1 MMKRISLF
9 LVMLISLNC
18 LCFNL
23 EAAEEIKWM
32 FEADK
37 ASQFAMETNK
47 DMLVLAMTDWDEL
60 SSELLSGP
68 LTDNALVKLS
78 NAFVCLQ
85 VSVLDKDFLK
95 KYDITQYP
103 TVIFL
108 SSAGNDFKEIDR
120 ISGLQE
126 ASVYISKM
134 RDVLEN
140 KNTLMSLK
148 RRAEAGN
155 LNKLNTKDQIKT
167 LKDLGNLMIKQ
178 SKLDDALDCYTRL
191 QRIDAKNKKTYQ
203 NQLDYIKALKLIA
216 NNKLKQAESILV
228 ELEGADYEFELI
240 RIESGT
246 TNQKEAFEHI
256 DSFVKKYPTDD
267 RVPYLLDIQATY
279 YFQFGRY
286 KKGLDRFIEILEKY
300 PNTTYAKRA
309 QELIETMIVWPPRR
323 QQLYQMREVENT
335 VYIVPDIKTY
345 LYYISLWDEKKVYP
359 VLLEGSDLNDKFI
372 EAFKPA
378 EVKEVRSVVLAGNV
392 DDSMLYRALY
402 TSWNSED
409 LLTEIKTKYSKD
421 NIKQFFDTNGH
432 IPLGMVLYD
441 LNSGEMAGG
450 LALASARLQAF
461 ELLPYVK
468 KNEKVVNVIK
478 MRDLKNK
485 VETAI
490 MSWDYPYEGLLDG
503 IDYITI
509 AGEFPYA
516 YDYKQTTS
524 PGRYA
529 LDDALCRDDQNK
541 RNAYVGRLVGDF
553 NESIYQA
560 MCAIFLQP
568 EDILFFNAY
577 DDKGT
582 WLNYRTDIPSGML
595 SAGFNVTNIDKGEAT
610 LTRWQILNEAKGN
623 IYDLV
628 FVNSSGGPSDWN
640 LAGSQ
645 AKVEDIP
652 DSVPAII
659 LYTHSNSA
667 ADPYNKDT
675 IAGRWLKNGAYIY
688 FGSVSEP
695 YVQSFNTPS
704 EITADLL
711 FGRSFSQSLRKDNGS
726 WSSPWKL
733 MFIGDPMCGLSP
745 KSPRIITE
753 DIIKNKV
760 GN

>member
-1 MMKRISLF
+1 MKRLG
-9 LVMLISLNC
+9 LILIEILLLSC
-18 LCFNL
+18 LGVNL
-23 EAAEEIKWM
+23 EAADEIKWM
-32 FEADK
+32 FEAEQ
-37 ASQFAMETNK
+37 ASQLALETNK
-47 DMLVLAMTDWDEL
+47 DLLVLAKTDWDDL
-60 SSELLSGP
+60 SGELLSGP

-95 KYDITQYP
+95 KYNLTQYP
-103 TVIFL
+103 TIIFL

-120 ISGLQE
+120 VSGLQE
-126 ASVYISKM
+126 ARVYIKKM

-140 KNTLMSLK
+140 RDTLMTLK
-148 RRAEAGN
+148 KQAETGN
-155 LNKLNTKDQIKT
+155 LNKLSLDNQIKT
-167 LKDLGNLMIKQ
+167 LKNLGDVMIKQ
-178 SKLDDALDCYTRL
+178 SKLDDAVDCYTRL
-191 QRIDAKNKKTYQ
+191 LRLNSANKKTYQ
-203 NQLDYIKALKLIA
+203 CQLDYIKALKLIS
-216 NNKLKQAESILV
+216 NNRLDQAAAILVKLK
-228 ELEGADYEFELI
+228 GADYEFELI
-240 RIESGT
+240 RLELIT
-246 TNQKEAFEHI
+246 QKQKEAFEHI
-256 DSFVKKYPTDD
+256 DAFVKNYPLDD
-267 RVPYLLDIQATY
+267 RAPYFLDTQATY
-279 YFQFGRY
+279 YFQVGRY

-300 PNTTYAKRA
+300 PDSFYAKRA

-323 QQLYQMREVENT
+323 QQLYEIRQVKNI
-335 VYIVPDIKTY
+335 VYLVPDIKTY
-345 LYYISLWDEKKVYP
+345 LYYISLWDDRKVYP
-359 VLLEGSDLNDKFI
+359 VLMEGSTLNDKFI

-378 EVKEVRSVVLAGNV
+378 EVKKVRSVVMGGNI
-392 DDSMLYRALY
+392 DEATLYRALY

-409 LLTEIKTKYSKD
+409 LLSEIKTDYTKD
-421 NIKQFFDTNGH
+421 NIKDFFDSNGH
-432 IPLGMVLYD
+432 IPLGVVLFD

-461 ELLPYVK
+461 ELLPYIK
-468 KNEKVVNVIK
+468 KNELVVNVIK
-478 MRDLKNK
+478 MRDLKDK
-485 VETAI
+485 VDRAI
-490 MSWDYPYEGLLDG
+490 MSWGYPYKGLLDG

-568 EDILFFNAY
+568 EDVLFFNAY

-582 WLNYRTDIPSGML
+582 WLNYRTDIPAGML

-623 IYDLV
+623 IYDLI
-628 FVNSSGGPSDWN
+628 FINSSGGPTEWN
-640 LAGSQ
+640 LAGSK

-652 DSVPAII
+652 NSVASIV

-667 ADPYNKDT
+667 ADPYNPDT

-711 FGRSFSQSLRKDNGS
+711 FGRPFSQSLRKAAGS

-733 MFIGDPMCGLSP
+733 MFIGDPMYGLSP
-745 KSPRIITE
+745 KAPRII
-753 DIIKNKV
+753 NNNLNNNQA

>member
-1 MMKRISLF
+1 MKKYIISVVIVLLF
-9 LVMLISLNC
+9 LSC
-18 LCFNL
+18 LCFKL

-32 FEADK
+32 FEVDK
-37 ASQFAMETNK
+37 ASQFAIETNK
-47 DMLVLAMTDWDEL
+47 DMLVFAKTDWDEL

-108 SSAGNDFKEIDR
+108 SSSENDFKEIDR

-126 ASVYISKM
+126 ASVYIRKM

-140 KNTLMSLK
+140 KDTLMTLK
-148 RRAEAGN
+148 KQAEAGN
-155 LNKLNTKDQIKT
+155 LKKLSLDDQITT
-167 LKDLGNLMIKQ
+167 LKNLGDVMIKQ
-178 SKLDDALDCYTRL
+178 SKLDDAQDCYVRL
-191 QRIDAKNKKTYQ
+191 MRLDAKNKNTYQ
-203 NQLDYIKALKLIA
+203 SQLDYIGALRLLA
-216 NNKLKQAESILV
+216 NNKLDEALTILTD
-228 ELEGADYEFELI
+228 LKGADYEFELI
-240 RIESGT
+240 RLELVKQE
-246 TNQKEAFEHI
+246 QKSAFNHI
-256 DSFVKKYPTDD
+256 DAFVNNYPLDD
-267 RVPYLLDIQATY
+267 RVPYLLDVQATY

-286 KKGLDRFIEILEKY
+286 KKGLDRFIEILEQY
-300 PNTTYAKRA
+300 PDSSYAKRA
-309 QELIETMIVWPPRR
+309 QDLIETMIVWPPRR
-323 QQLYQMREVENT
+323 QLLYQMREVENT
-335 VYIVPDIKTY
+335 IYIVPDIKTY
-345 LYYISLWDEKKVYP
+345 LYYVSLWDDGKIYP
-359 VLLEGSDLNDKFI
+359 VLLEGSKLNDKFI
-372 EAFKPA
+372 KAFKPA
-378 EVKEVRSVVLAGNV
+378 EVKSVRSVVLGGTV
-392 DDSMLYRALY
+392 DEAMLYRALY

-409 LLTEIKTKYSKD
+409 LLTEIKTNYSKD
-421 NIKQFFDTNGH
+421 NIKEFFDTNGH
-432 IPLGMVLYD
+432 IPLGVVLFD

-461 ELLPYVK
+461 DVLPYVA
-468 KNEKVVNVIK
+468 KNDLVINAIK

-485 VETAI
+485 IDSTI
-490 MSWDYPYEGLLDG
+490 MAWDYPYKGLLDG

-509 AGEFPYA
+509 AGAFPYA

-541 RNAYVGRLVGDF
+541 RNAYVGRLIGDF

-568 EDILFFNAY
+568 EDVLFFNAY
-577 DDKGT
+577 EDKGT
-582 WLNYRTDIPSGML
+582 WLNFRTDYPAGML
-595 SAGFNVTNIDKGEAT
+595 SGSFNVTNIDKGEAT
-610 LTRWQILNEAKGN
+610 LERWQILNQDEGN
-623 IYDLV
+623 VYDLI
-628 FVNSSGGPSDWN
+628 FVNSSGGPTDWN
-640 LAGSQ
+640 LTGSQ
-645 AKVEDIP
+645 AKVEDIRE
-652 DSVPAII
+652 SVPAIV

-667 ADPYNKDT
+667 ADPYNKET

-711 FGRSFSQSLRKDNGS
+711 FGRPLSQSLRKDAGS

-733 MFIGDPMCGLSP
+733 IFIGDPMYGLSP
-745 KSPRIITE
+745 QVPRMNNENT
-753 DIIKNKV
+753 IKNQV

>member
-1 MMKRISLF
+1 MKKYIRSVVVVLLF
-9 LVMLISLNC
+9 LSC
-18 LCFNL
+18 LCVKL

-37 ASQFAMETNK
+37 ASQFALETNK
-47 DMLVLAMTDWDEL
+47 DMLVFAKTDWDEL
-60 SSELLSGP
+60 SGELLSGP
-68 LTDNALVKLS
+68 LKDNALVKLS

-120 ISGLQE
+120 VSGVQE
-126 ASVYISKM
+126 ARVYIRKM

-140 KNTLMSLK
+140 KDTLLTLK
-148 RRAEAGN
+148 KQAEVGN
-155 LNKLNTKDQIKT
+155 LKKLSPDDQIKT
-167 LKDLGNLMIKQ
+167 LKNLGDVMIKQ
-178 SKLDDALDCYTRL
+178 SKLDDAQDCYTRL
-191 QRIDAKNKKTYQ
+191 IRIDGANAGVYQ
-203 NQLDYIKALKLIA
+203 NQLDYIEALRLLA
-216 NNKLKQAESILV
+216 NNKLDEALAILTD
-228 ELEGADYEFELI
+228 LKGADYEFELI
-240 RIESGT
+240 RVELAKQMQS
-246 TNQKEAFEHI
+246 EAFNHI
-256 DSFVKKYPTDD
+256 DAFVENYPLDD
-267 RVPYLLDIQATY
+267 RVPYLLDTQATY
-279 YFQFGRY
+279 YFQVGRY
-286 KKGLDRFIEILEKY
+286 KKGLDRFIEVLEKY
-300 PNTTYAKRA
+300 PDSSYANRA
-309 QELIETMIVWPPRR
+309 QDLIETMIVWPPRR

-345 LYYISLWDEKKVYP
+345 LYYVSLWDEGKIYP
-359 VLLEGSDLNDKFI
+359 ILLEGSKLNDKFI
-372 EAFKPA
+372 EAFKPD
-378 EVKEVRSVVLAGNV
+378 EVKSVRSVVLGGTV
-392 DDSMLYRALY
+392 DEAMLYRALY

-409 LLTEIKTKYSKD
+409 LLSEVKTNYSKD
-421 NIKQFFDTNGH
+421 NIKEFFDNSGH
-432 IPLGMVLYD
+432 IPLGIVLFD

-450 LALASARLQAF
+450 LALASSRLQAF
-461 ELLPYVK
+461 DMLPYVA
-468 KNEKVVNVIK
+468 KNEKVVNATK
-478 MRDLKNK
+478 MRDLKDK
-485 VETAI
+485 VDTSI
-490 MSWDYPYEGLLDG
+490 MSWGYPYKGLLDG

-509 AGEFPYA
+509 AGDFPYA

-529 LDDALCRDDQNK
+529 LDDALCRDEQNK
-541 RNAYVGRLVGDF
+541 RNAYVGRLIGDF
-553 NESIYQA
+553 NESIYQG

-582 WLNYRTDIPSGML
+582 WLNYRTDYPAGML
-595 SAGFNVTNIDKGEAT
+595 SASFNVTNIDKGEAT
-610 LTRWQILNEAKGN
+610 LTRWQILNEEKGN

-640 LAGSQ
+640 LTGSQ

-652 DSVPAII
+652 ESVPAIV

-675 IAGRWLKNGAYIY
+675 IAGRWLENGAYIY

-695 YVQSFNTPS
+695 YVQSFNAPS

-711 FGRSFSQSLRKDNGS
+711 FGRPLSQCLRKDSGS

-733 MFIGDPMCGLSP
+733 MFIGDPMYGLSP
-745 KSPRIITE
+745 KAPRIINE
-753 DIIKNKV
+753 NIIKNQV